1 MILGLLLSI
10 LVLYGLLL
18 FWIVNERVK
27 EIAFQVRKVREEV
40 QGMSAKFDELK
51 RLLTTKGGELSADS
65 ASFSFEMLDDSKDDS
80 EEK

>member
-1 MILGLLLSI
+1 LILGLLLSI

-27 EIAFQVRKVREEV
+27 EVVFQIRKLREEV
-40 QGMSAKFDELK
+40 QEVSAKFDELK
-51 RLLTTKGGELSADS
+51 RLLTTEGGELSADS
-65 ASFSFEMLDDSKDDS
+65 ASFSFEVLDDSKDDS

>member
-27 EIAFQVRKVREEV
+27 EVVIQLKKVREEV
-40 QGMSAKFDELK
+40 QGVSTKFEELK
-51 RLLTTKGGELSADS
+51 RLLTTEGGDLSADS
-65 ASFSFEMLDDSKDDS
+65 ASFSFEMFNNSEDDS
-80 EEK
+80 